1 MIQTLRSSCETAV
14 YGYVNT
20 PKTDSMKK
28 QEQDRD
34 LEKLFDMNL
43 NENQKKNLSKNILNK
58 K

>member
-43 NENQKKNLSKNILNK
+43 NENQKKTCPKTF
-58 K
+58 